1 MFCSEAYAGL
11 EILVKQL
18 RTLRPTHRAE
28 HLVPGDS
35 AKAEGFVY
43 RQAHLRRGR
52 TCRAVGGGE
61 VGQGLVAYWIPHRQL
76 KNSKIVSLSCESV
89 TR

>member
-1 MFCSEAYAGL
+1 LYTDRPICDQGERVA
-11 EILVKQL
+11 QL
-18 RTLRPTHRAE
+18 A
-28 HLVPGDS
+28 
-35 AKAEGFVY
+35 A
-43 RQAHLRRGR
+43 
-52 TCRAVGGGE
+52 GE